1 MDIYFTNYRTIPLPS
16 VDGSTEEFNT
26 ELTSIDPENVLESLS
41 KNTDEIK
48 EYISCYAAQKELK
61 NCYLIRSDIDI
72 NLEFDSLGH
81 IRTDRF
87 GQKFYDLFINTSGA
101 TINLTFNNIFFSKD
115 SVEVVQLP
123 AIYHDTPF
131 DKDFY
136 PCIGSYDISKWFR
149 PLNAGYI
156 NKDLHKQK
164 SISIKRGDPL
174 FYVKF
179 NTDSKVRLKKF
190 EFTDHLYHKMTSCT
204 SVKLTN
210 PKLNLQKLYNIFRSN
225 NFNSRILKEIK
236 NNLI

>member
-1 MDIYFTNYRTIPLPS
+1 MDIYFTSYRTIS
-16 VDGSTEEFNT
+16 VDGGTVEFNT

-41 KNTDEIK
+41 KSTDEVK
-48 EYISCYAAQKELK
+48 QYISCYAAQKELK

-87 GQKFYDLFINTSGA
+87 DQKFYDLFVSANGA
-101 TINLTFNNIFFSKD
+101 TLNLAFNNIFFSKN

-131 DKDFY
+131 DEDFY
-136 PCIGSYDISKWFR
+136 ACIGSYDISKWFR
-149 PLNAGYI
+149 PLNAAYI

-164 SISIKRGDPL
+164 TISIKRGDPL

-179 NTDSKVRLKKF
+179 NTNSKVRLKKF
-190 EFTDHLYHKMTSCT
+190 EFTEYLYHKMSSCT
-204 SVKLTN
+204 LLKTTN
-210 PKLNLQKLYNIFRSN
+210 PKLNLHKLYNIFTSN
-225 NFNSRILKEIK
+225 NLNKRILKEIK